1 MWRLFLGLRYHPN
14 GSSALVMLESCFSM
28 VSHWFST
35 VFSMMSQRRAPDC
48 QNEIAFVAKTLEVV
62 LIEVLSW
69 EAPWMV
75 GDFGDGLLG
84 LIGVQQCHKPPIWE
98 WFIPRIYGEIGGWCI
113 IVLPAV
119 LGLLITLYKCFF
131 MCFQFGSLN
140 RNLTTR
146 RDHAQTKIGLELFS
160 KNPEC
165 T

>member
-1 MWRLFLGLRYHPN
+1 MFFYGF
-14 GSSALVMLESCFSM
+14 SLVFNRFFYD
-28 VSHWFST
+28 VPT
-35 VFSMMSQRRAPDC
+35 KGPR

-75 GDFGDGLLG
+75 GDFRDGLLG

-98 WFIPRIYGEIGGWCI
+98 WFIPPIYGEIGGWC
-113 IVLPAV
+113 
-119 LGLLITLYKCFF
+119 TLYKCFF

-140 RNLTTR
+140 RNLATR

-165 T
+165 TYVLWTIHPRS